1 MYCLQGH
8 NSLRLLLHSIKKTT
22 LFMPRRA
29 TIIYIP
35 KRRLASNSIPAL
47 IVNELHNYTGANCT
61 ANAAAGRYARVRVFL
76 CQKKSAP
83 SIQKQALARLLF
95 SFLSHHAGAG
105 MLRLRDALH
114 RIVKYLFCR
123 V

>member
-1 MYCLQGH
+1 MNY
-8 NSLRLLLHSIKKTT
+8 
-22 LFMPRRA
+22 
-29 TIIYIP
+29 TIT
-35 KRRLASNSIPAL
+35 PAL
-47 IVNELHNYTGANCT
+47 IAHSKCQAS
-61 ANAAAGRYARVRVFL
+61 GRPLCERVRVFL

-83 SIQKQALARLLF
+83 SIQKQALALARLLF